1 VDELRYLGVIIMRS
15 RAFKCSLRHAMKLF
29 YRSANAI
36 FDEIG
41 RIASKEVVLQ
51 LIVSKSIP
59 VVLYGLEACP
69 LT

>member
-1 VDELRYLGVIIMRS
+1 MRS

-29 YRSANAI
+29 YCSANAI

-41 RIASKEVVLQ
+41 KIASKEVVLQ

-59 VVLYGLEACP
+59 VVLYG
-69 LT
+69 